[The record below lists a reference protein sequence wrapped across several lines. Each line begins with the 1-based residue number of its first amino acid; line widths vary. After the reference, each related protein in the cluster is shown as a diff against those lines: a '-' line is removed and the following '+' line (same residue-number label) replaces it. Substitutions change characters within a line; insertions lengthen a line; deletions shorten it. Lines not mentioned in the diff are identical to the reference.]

1 MQKGFGLKFS
11 FTSPTVYFSFYLFIH
26 FTVFFCDSKEEN
38 NSSSCFRLLCYDSVL
53 MSQRQCN
60 SLWHCG
66 ALCYCTFVSLLL
78 LNCLTL
84 NLTPSPAVMKPGL
97 LVGCHV
103 MSVGLIDVVWLCN
116 LIKLSCGSKSVTFK
130 YSSVFPWFKVSES
143 LTVCSFLVWPTV
155 EICPTSAFDG
165 LRNNH
170 FIALFMSTMI
180 GLCVRGGNSDISM
193 TLFVGIQTDSACS
206 VLIIIQI
213 FTSKKSMSTHVL
225 FFVFYRFE
233 VTALMFRKELNFCN
247 SHTLT
252 IQLQH
257 FKTTVGWI
265 VLK

>member
-1 MQKGFGLKFS
+1 MLWLS
-11 FTSPTVYFSFYLFIH
+11 AYE
-26 FTVFFCDSKEEN
+26 SKAVQ
-38 NSSSCFRLLCYDSVL
+38 L
-53 MSQRQCN
+53 
-60 SLWHCG
+60 SLT
-66 ALCYCTFVSLLL
+66 LCYCTFVSLLL

-103 MSVGLIDVVWLCN
+103 MSVGLIDIVWLCN

-170 FIALFMSTMI
+170 FIALFMNRARW
-180 GLCVRGGNSDISM
+180 LCVRGGNSDISM
-193 TLFVGIQTDSACS
+193 SLFVGIQTDSACS

-213 FTSKKSMSTHVL
+213 FTSKKKHVYTCL
-225 FFVFYRFE
+225 
-233 VTALMFRKELNFCN
+233 
-247 SHTLT
+247 
-252 IQLQH
+252 
-257 FKTTVGWI
+257 I
-265 VLK
+265 VCVL